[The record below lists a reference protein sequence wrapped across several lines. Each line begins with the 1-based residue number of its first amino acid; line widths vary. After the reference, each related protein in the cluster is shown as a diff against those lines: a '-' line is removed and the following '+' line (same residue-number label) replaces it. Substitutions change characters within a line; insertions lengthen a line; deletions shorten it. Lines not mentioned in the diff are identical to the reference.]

1 MSPVMYAL
9 VLTTVAGAATGLGA
23 LPFLFFRKGANQRLI
38 DGLMGFAAGIMLS
51 ATAFSLVIPSF
62 EIGGLWPFLIGFL
75 LGALFVDLVDHYSP
89 HEHFLKGRE
98 GPDFKK
104 ASKIW
109 LFVIAIAIHNFP
121 EGMAVGVG
129 AFSDQAESIAW
140 AIGIQNL
147 PEGAAV
153 AVALINAKYKPTIA
167 FLVAALTGAVEI
179 LGGLIGV
186 AVLSISSALLPYML
200 AFAGGAMLFVISDEV
215 IVETHANGNQRMA
228 TYCLIGGFVLMTIF
242 DVLLG

>member
-1 MSPVMYAL
+1 MYAL
-9 VLTTVAGAATGLGA
+9 MLTSVAGAATAVGA
-23 LPFLFFRKGANQRLI
+23 LPFLFIKRGMSQRTI
-38 DGLMGFAAGIMLS
+38 DGLMGFAAGVMLA

-62 EIGGLWPFLIGFL
+62 EIGGMWPFLIGFL
-75 LGALFVDLVDHYSP
+75 LGALFVDLVDHFAP

-98 GPDFKK
+98 GPDLKK

-129 AFSDQAESIAW
+129 AFSDHGLSIAM

-147 PEGAAV
+147 PEGAVV
-153 AVALINAKYKPTIA
+153 AVALINARYKATTA

-179 LGGLIGV
+179 IGGIVGV

-215 IVETHANGNQRMA
+215 IVETHANGNQRLA
-228 TYCLIGGFVLMTIF
+228 TYSLIGGFVLMTIL